1 MKIKKFA
8 ALFLVLAL
16 MISLFTA
23 CGGDSNSST
32 SSTTDSSSSSEAST
46 ADDGSSAA
54 DDSSATETNT
64 GDITWDTADLSW
76 KKNTD
81 PVTMTCYIDFDW
93 YTHDTWGNDDVSQLI
108 TEETG
113 ITLDVTKS
121 SDLNQLQVL
130 LAAGELPD
138 LIFTTNQVTRF
149 MDPDQCYP
157 YDELIN
163 EYCPEFMDLI
173 DPVELVNNTQDDG
186 HFYTLRSHYS
196 SASDFADPRWI
207 PSPGDSGLYLR
218 TDLLEEMNMEQPTS
232 VEEFKAILDAAKE
245 KYPDLATYMPHP
257 TWANPLCEFYGF
269 TSPTSI
275 SYDGENAFIG
285 LSDPGFKGWLQFM
298 NSLVQ
303 DDEMSIEA
311 YTYEPEQFF
320 QIVRSGGVFAASY
333 NTGLADETNRQY
345 YDANGIDAHL
355 DPVIGV
361 LTHDG
366 VDDYAPLDAATG
378 WAYFFISKNCKTP
391 DRAINFVEYL
401 KSPYGDHL
409 TQWGIEGKHYNLN
422 EDGLL
427 VRTDYYMDKAAD
439 DPKSLGV
446 GPWYFMASGLGEAV
460 GVYSGSLAYPDYAT
474 GVELL
479 KFRKEHYNRQ
489 PALAF
494 TTPAADTDEF
504 VIKTKLTELWN
515 NSQVSL
521 YSATDFE
528 SAYNEFMANCE
539 QIGINQL
546 NDFYTEKFQAALKKY
561 EDAGITF

>member
-16 MISLFTA
+16 MLSLFTA
-23 CGGDSNSST
+23 CGGESNSSA
-32 SSTTDSSSSSEAST
+32 SSTPKTKDNSESSDVG
-46 ADDGSSAA
+46 ADDESSA
-54 DDSSATETNT
+54 DDTGNTNT

-93 YTHDTWGNDDVSQLI
+93 YSHDTWGNDDVSKLI

-113 ITLDVTKS
+113 VTLDVTKS

-149 MDPDQCYP
+149 MDPEQCYP

-163 EYCPEFMDLI
+163 EYCPEFMQLI

-196 SASDFADPRWI
+196 SASDFADPRWV
-207 PSPGDSGLYLR
+207 PSPGDSGLYFR
-218 TDLLEEMNMEQPTS
+218 TDLMEEQKLEQPTS
-232 VEEFKAILDAAKE
+232 IEEFKAILDTAKE
-245 KYPDLATYMPHP
+245 KYPDLVTYLPHP

-275 SYDGENAFIG
+275 SYDGDNAFIG

-298 NSLVQ
+298 NQLVQ
-303 DDEMSIEA
+303 DGEMSVEA

-320 QIVRSGGVFAASY
+320 QIVRSAGVFSTSY
-333 NTGLADETNRQY
+333 NCNFADDLNKNY
-345 YDANGIDAHL
+345 YDANNIEAHM
-355 DPVIGV
+355 DPFIGV
-361 LTHDG
+361 MTHDG
-366 VDDYAPLDAATG
+366 VDEYAPLDAATG

-409 TQWGIEGKHYNLN
+409 TQWGIEGEHYNLN

-427 VRTDYYMDKAAD
+427 VRTDYYMEKSAE
-439 DPKSLGV
+439 DPKSIGV
-446 GPWYFMASGLGEAV
+446 APWYFMASGLGEAV
-460 GVYSGSLAYPDYAT
+460 GVSSVSITAPDYAT
-474 GVELL
+474 VVELG
-479 KFRKEHYNRQ
+479 KFRKEHYDRQ

-494 TTPAADTDEF
+494 TTPAADTDES
-504 VIKTKLTELWN
+504 VIRTKLVELWN
-515 NSQVSL
+515 NSQVGL

-528 SAYNEFMANCE
+528 SAYNEFVANCE

>member
-1 MKIKKFA
+1 MKIKKLA

-16 MISLFTA
+16 VVSVFSA
-23 CGGDSNSST
+23 CGGDNNSST
-32 SSTTDSSSSSEAST
+32 SSANNSSSEAST
-46 ADDGSSAA
+46 
-54 DDSSATETNT
+54 DDSGSGGDANT
-64 GDITWDTADLSW
+64 DDPNAGDITWDTADLSW
-76 KKNTD
+76 RKNTD

-93 YTHDTWGNDDVSQLI
+93 YSHDTWGNDDVSQLI

-149 MDPDQCYP
+149 MDPEQCYP

-163 EYCPEFMDLI
+163 EYCPEFMKLI

-196 SASDFADPRWI
+196 SASDFADPRWV

-218 TDLLEEMNMEQPTS
+218 TDLLEEMGKEMPTS
-232 VEEFKAILDAAKE
+232 VEEFKEILDEAKV

-275 SYDGENAFIG
+275 SYDGDNAFIG

-303 DDEMSIEA
+303 DGLMSVEA

-320 QIVRSGGVFAASY
+320 QIVRSGSVFSASY
-333 NTGLADETNRQY
+333 NTALATETNRLY
-345 YDANGIDAHL
+345 YDANNIDAHIE
-355 DPVIGV
+355 PVIGV

-366 VDDYAPLDAATG
+366 VDEYAPLDAATG

-391 DRAINFVEYL
+391 DRAINLVEYL
-401 KSPYGDHL
+401 KSPYGDRL

-422 EDGLL
+422 EDGLI
-427 VRTDYYMDKAAD
+427 VRTDYYMEKAES

-460 GVYSGSLAYPDYAT
+460 GVTSGALAYPEYSTNVD
-474 GVELL
+474 LL
-479 KFRKEHYNRQ
+479 KFRKEHYVRM

-515 NSQVSL
+515 NSQVGL
-521 YSATDFE
+521 YSAADFE
-528 SAYNEFMANCE
+528 SAYAEFEANCK
-539 QIGINQL
+539 QIGIDQL
-546 NDFYTEKFQAALKKY
+546 NSYYTEKFQEALKKY